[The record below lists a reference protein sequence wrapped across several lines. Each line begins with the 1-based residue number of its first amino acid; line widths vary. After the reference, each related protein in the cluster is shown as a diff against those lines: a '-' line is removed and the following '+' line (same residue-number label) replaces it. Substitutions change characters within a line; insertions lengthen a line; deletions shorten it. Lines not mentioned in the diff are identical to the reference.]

1 VIHEPQRESHFRAVE
16 DAFRTRP
23 TGDPTAACESLQFV
37 RPVVWTAG
45 SAMLHTSTS
54 AEDSRSVVFLAAGPQ
69 EEKPAAASAGRAEGQ
84 ASDAI

>member
-1 VIHEPQRESHFRAVE
+1 LDILGMDSRWLLLWSAVL
-16 DAFRTRP
+16 
-23 TGDPTAACESLQFV
+23 SL
-37 RPVVWTAG
+37 WTAG

-54 AEDSRSVVFLAAGPQ
+54 AEDSRSVVFLAAGSQ